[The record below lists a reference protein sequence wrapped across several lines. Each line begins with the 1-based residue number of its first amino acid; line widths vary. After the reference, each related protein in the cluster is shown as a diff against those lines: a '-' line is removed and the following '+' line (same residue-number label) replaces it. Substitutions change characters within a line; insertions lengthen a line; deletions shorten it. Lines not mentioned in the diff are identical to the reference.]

1 MLTNLYTSIYLCIIS
16 YIVYPYRAGKTTLL
30 KRILQS
36 KDTNFKIALIVNDM
50 GALNLDAEEIK
61 KHKLI
66 QEKQEMVEV
75 RSY

>member
-1 MLTNLYTSIYLCIIS
+1 
-16 YIVYPYRAGKTTLL
+16 
-30 KRILQS
+30 
-36 KDTNFKIALIVNDM
+36 M

-75 RSY
+75 RLYVCIVYVWWLMGIVDVSNLTLLCTSYVHTYTSYTLDAQRMHMLYTTW

>member
-1 MLTNLYTSIYLCIIS
+1 
-16 YIVYPYRAGKTTLL
+16 
-30 KRILQS
+30 
-36 KDTNFKIALIVNDM
+36 M

-75 RSY
+75 RLYVCIVYVW

>member
-1 MLTNLYTSIYLCIIS
+1 
-16 YIVYPYRAGKTTLL
+16 
-30 KRILQS
+30 
-36 KDTNFKIALIVNDM
+36 M

-75 RSY
+75 CLFVCLFMYVDIWWRWFAIGMSNLTLMHTPYVHTHHM

>member
-1 MLTNLYTSIYLCIIS
+1 
-16 YIVYPYRAGKTTLL
+16 
-30 KRILQS
+30 
-36 KDTNFKIALIVNDM
+36 M

-75 RSY
+75 RSYVLVCMYVMYMRRSYTFCTHHMLIYTHHILDAQRMHMLYTPW

>member
-1 MLTNLYTSIYLCIIS
+1 M
-16 YIVYPYRAGKTTLL
+16 
-30 KRILQS
+30 
-36 KDTNFKIALIVNDM
+36 NDM

-75 RSY
+75 RLLCVVYLYVCTYKYECKNHSKDIFENRSTGMVLQDFKSI